1 MPLGVNIPAADSSL
15 TLDTTISKTRTT
27 NGTTT
32 TAVVAMIR
40 AAMTTLLPATTTHPM
55 ALVAVV
61 VTNKPVCL
69 MIRYALYHPDAL
81 DSEPDLEP
89 TGNAVEMAPL
99 TQNAGG
105 MAREDPNAIRNEC
118 RDISNS
124 VRQVESNL
132 EQIKVLQSRVLSDVD
147 SSSSSQS
154 NRQLD
159 ALTTETMAT
168 YRALADRVRAV
179 KSKPEGRSA
188 MNSGHVDR
196 VDREVKAV
204 ITKYQTVESEFQAA
218 VKQQMGRQY
227 RIVRPEATEEEVQ
240 AAVDGT
246 GNSQI
251 FSQALMQSDRQG
263 RARAALSAVQDRHK
277 ELLKIEQQM
286 TELFQLMQDLDTLV
300 VQQDAAIVQIEQKG
314 EEIVDN
320 LDKGNEEIAVA
331 VTTARATRKKKWICL
346 GIVGMLDSASLWRGS
361 NLKLTNLC
369 SCHHR
374 HRRHHCSHLHL
385 RRPRRQRQQQQQA
398 IFAGKCRRASC
409 PSQRPHAPERR
420 FGREAG
426 PHSPRKTSH
435 ARCTSAVE
443 AEL

>member
-1 MPLGVNIPAADSSL
+1 MSYGYN
-15 TLDTTISKTRTT
+15 
-27 NGTTT
+27 
-32 TAVVAMIR
+32 
-40 AAMTTLLPATTTHPM
+40 
-55 ALVAVV
+55 
-61 VTNKPVCL
+61 NKQNPYDQ
-69 MIRYALYHPDAL
+69 RDDNYGGGSYDQGGYDNPPPSYNNAPYGSGGRGAPGYQQ
-81 DSEPDLEP
+81 P
-89 TGNAVEMAPL
+89 GNAVEMAPL

-159 ALTTETMAT
+159 ALTTETMAI
-168 YRALADRVRAV
+168 YRTLADRVRAV

-346 GIVGMLDSASLWRGS
+346 GIVVAIIAIVVIIVLIYIFVVRGGSGNSNNKRALLEKVAVPAVRISARTPLDVDLAA
-361 NLKLTNLC
+361 KLGRIA
-369 SCHHR
+369 H
-374 HRRHHCSHLHL
+374 
-385 RRPRRQRQQQQQA
+385 
-398 IFAGKCRRASC
+398 G
-409 PSQRPHAPERR
+409 RPHMPVAL
-420 FGREAG
+420 GQ
-426 PHSPRKTSH
+426 
-435 ARCTSAVE
+435 
-443 AEL
+443 

>member
-1 MPLGVNIPAADSSL
+1 M
-15 TLDTTISKTRTT
+15 SKQYGQPKNPYDDRG
-27 NGTTT
+27 NNNYSDAYEGGSYDNQ
-32 TAVVAMIR
+32 A
-40 AAMTTLLPATTTHPM
+40 P
-55 ALVAVV
+55 
-61 VTNKPVCL
+61 PVYNEGYTSAPYGSGG
-69 MIRYALYHPDAL
+69 RGYA
-81 DSEPDLEP
+81 P
-89 TGNAVEMAPL
+89 TGGSAVEMAPL
-99 TQNAGG
+99 TQNAGS

-124 VRQVESNL
+124 VRQVESSL

-168 YRALADRVRAV
+168 YRSLAERVRTV
-179 KSKPEGRSA
+179 KSKPEGRNA

-227 RIVRPEATEEEVQ
+227 RIVRPDASDAEVQ
-240 AAVDGT
+240 AAVDDT
-246 GNSQI
+246 GNGQI

-263 RARAALSAVQDRHK
+263 RARAALSAVQDRHQ

-300 VQQDAAIVQIEQKG
+300 VQQDAAVVQIEQKG
-314 EEIVDN
+314 EEIVEN

-346 GIVGMLDSASLWRGS
+346 GIVVAIIVIVVIIVLIYIFVVRGTNNKKRSLLEEVAVPAARLVARMPSEDDIARQFGRIA
-361 NLKLTNLC
+361 KG
-369 SCHHR
+369 R
-374 HRRHHCSHLHL
+374 LHL
-385 RRPRRQRQQQQQA
+385 PA
-398 IFAGKCRRASC
+398 
-409 PSQRPHAPERR
+409 APQ
-420 FGREAG
+420 
-426 PHSPRKTSH
+426 
-435 ARCTSAVE
+435 
-443 AEL
+443 

>member
-1 MPLGVNIPAADSSL
+1 MSYGYGGGKQNPYDQRDDNGYSGAGYDQGGYDNPPPSYNNTPYGAGGRGYDQAGGMVDHIYHFTGSNSDINGKLAA
-15 TLDTTISKTRTT
+15 T
-27 NGTTT
+27 
-32 TAVVAMIR
+32 
-40 AAMTTLLPATTTHPM
+40 
-55 ALVAVV
+55 
-61 VTNKPVCL
+61 
-69 MIRYALYHPDAL
+69 
-81 DSEPDLEP
+81 
-89 TGNAVEMAPL
+89 AVEMAPL

-118 RDISNS
+118 RDISNT
-124 VRQVESNL
+124 VRQVETNL

-168 YRALADRVRAV
+168 YRALADRVRQV

-188 MNSGHVDR
+188 TNSGHVDR

-240 AAVDGT
+240 AAVNDT
-246 GNSQI
+246 GNGQI

-314 EEIVDN
+314 EEIVEN

-331 VTTARATRKKKWICL
+331 VTTARSTRKKKWICL
-346 GIVGMLDSASLWRGS
+346 GIVVAIIAIVVIIVLIYVFVIRGNNNNKKRSLLEGVAMPVVRLGARIPMDEA
-361 NLKLTNLC
+361 LA
-369 SCHHR
+369 
-374 HRRHHCSHLHL
+374 L
-385 RRPRRQRQQQQQA
+385 RLGRIA
-398 IFAGKCRRASC
+398 HG
-409 PSQRPHAPERR
+409 RPHMPVAP
-420 FGREAG
+420 
-426 PHSPRKTSH
+426 P
-435 ARCTSAVE
+435 
-443 AEL
+443 LN

>member
-1 MPLGVNIPAADSSL
+1 MADS
-15 TLDTTISKTRTT
+15 TQ
-27 NGTTT
+27 GTTQN
-32 TAVVAMIR
+32 AEVNR
-40 AAMTTLLPATTTHPM
+40 TL
-55 ALVAVV
+55 
-61 VTNKPVCL
+61 
-69 MIRYALYHPDAL
+69 
-81 DSEPDLEP
+81 
-89 TGNAVEMAPL
+89 TGAAVEMAPL

-124 VRQVESNL
+124 VREVESNL

-159 ALTTETMAT
+159 ALTTETMAI
-168 YRALADRVRAV
+168 YRSLAERVRTV
-179 KSKPEGRSA
+179 KSKPEGRNA

-227 RIVRPEATEEEVQ
+227 RIVRPDATEEEVQ
-240 AAVDGT
+240 AAVDDT
-246 GNSQI
+246 GNGQI

-300 VQQDAAIVQIEQKG
+300 VQQDETIVQIEQKG

-331 VTTARATRKKKWICL
+331 VTTAKSTRKKKWICL
-346 GIVGMLDSASLWRGS
+346 GIVGKLNVYSAMMVGIRTNLYSCHYCHRRYHRRRLHLGQPKNKQQEAISARGICCAGCSSRGS
-361 NLKLTNLC
+361 YAC
-369 SCHHR
+369 GRCD
-374 HRRHHCSHLHL
+374 
-385 RRPRRQRQQQQQA
+385 
-398 IFAGKCRRASC
+398 C
-409 PSQRPHAPERR
+409 PSVWPN
-420 FGREAG
+420 
-426 PHSPRKTSH
+426 SKRKTSLTG
-435 ARCTSAVE
+435 CTTVVAAYDE
-443 AEL
+443 RLRRN

>member
-1 MPLGVNIPAADSSL
+1 MSQQYGYGGNQNPYDQRDNYAGGGYDQGGSYDNPPPGYNNTPYGAGGRGYDQSG
-15 TLDTTISKTRTT
+15 
-27 NGTTT
+27 GT
-32 TAVVAMIR
+32 
-40 AAMTTLLPATTTHPM
+40 
-55 ALVAVV
+55 
-61 VTNKPVCL
+61 
-69 MIRYALYHPDAL
+69 
-81 DSEPDLEP
+81 
-89 TGNAVEMAPL
+89 AVEMAPL

-118 RDISNS
+118 RDISSS
-124 VRQVESNL
+124 VRQVEASL
-132 EQIKVLQSRVLSDVD
+132 EQIKVLQTRVLSDVD

-168 YRALADRVRAV
+168 YRSLAERVRTV
-179 KSKPEGRSA
+179 KSKREGQDS
-188 MNSGHVDR
+188 MNRGHVER

-227 RIVRPEATEEEVQ
+227 RIVRPDATEEEVQ
-240 AAVDGT
+240 AAVDDTSNG
-246 GNSQI
+246 QI

-300 VQQDAAIVQIEQKG
+300 VQQEEAIVDIDRKG
-314 EEIVDN
+314 EEIVEN

-346 GIVGMLDSASLWRGS
+346 GIVVAIIVIVIIIVLIYVFVIRGTNNNKKRSLLEGVAMPVVRIGARMPVDDALAFKIGRIA
-361 NLKLTNLC
+361 NG
-369 SCHHR
+369 R
-374 HRRHHCSHLHL
+374 LHM
-385 RRPRRQRQQQQQA
+385 PV
-398 IFAGKCRRASC
+398 
-409 PSQRPHAPERR
+409 AP
-420 FGREAG
+420 
-426 PHSPRKTSH
+426 PQ
-435 ARCTSAVE
+435 
-443 AEL
+443 

>member
-1 MPLGVNIPAADSSL
+1 MSYAYN
-15 TLDTTISKTRTT
+15 
-27 NGTTT
+27 
-32 TAVVAMIR
+32 
-40 AAMTTLLPATTTHPM
+40 
-55 ALVAVV
+55 
-61 VTNKPVCL
+61 NKQNPYDQ
-69 MIRYALYHPDAL
+69 RDDNYGGGSYDQGGYDNPPPSYNNAPYGSGGRGAPGYQQ
-81 DSEPDLEP
+81 P
-89 TGNAVEMAPL
+89 GNAVEMAPL

-159 ALTTETMAT
+159 ALTTETMAI
-168 YRALADRVRAV
+168 YRTLADRVRAV

-346 GIVGMLDSASLWRGS
+346 GIVVAIIAIVVIIVLIYIFVVRGGSGNSNNKRALLEKVAVPAVRISARTPL
-361 NLKLTNLC
+361 NVDLAAKLGRIA
-369 SCHHR
+369 H
-374 HRRHHCSHLHL
+374 
-385 RRPRRQRQQQQQA
+385 
-398 IFAGKCRRASC
+398 G
-409 PSQRPHAPERR
+409 RPHMPVAL
-420 FGREAG
+420 GQ
-426 PHSPRKTSH
+426 
-435 ARCTSAVE
+435 
-443 AEL
+443 

>member
-1 MPLGVNIPAADSSL
+1 MSSL
-15 TLDTTISKTRTT
+15 TAR
-27 NGTTT
+27 
-32 TAVVAMIR
+32 
-40 AAMTTLLPATTTHPM
+40 LL
-55 ALVAVV
+55 
-61 VTNKPVCL
+61 
-69 MIRYALYHPDAL
+69 IRYGGRQNPYDQRDENYGGYDNPPPGYNNIPYGAGGRGYDQ
-81 DSEPDLEP
+81 
-89 TGNAVEMAPL
+89 TGGTAVEMAPL
-99 TQNAGG
+99 TQNAGS

-118 RDISNS
+118 RDISSS
-124 VRQVESNL
+124 VRQVEASL

-168 YRALADRVRAV
+168 YRSLAERVRTV

-204 ITKYQTVESEFQAA
+204 ITKYQTVESEFQAS

-227 RIVRPEATEEEVQ
+227 RIVRPDATDEEVQ
-240 AAVDGT
+240 AAVDDT
-246 GNSQI
+246 GNGQI
-251 FSQALMQSDRQG
+251 FSQAMMQSDRQG

-346 GIVGMLDSASLWRGS
+346 GIVVAIIAIVLIIVLIYVFVIRGTNNNNNNNNNSGGKRSLLEGAAMPVVRLGVRMPLDDAAASQLGRIPKG
-361 NLKLTNLC
+361 
-369 SCHHR
+369 R
-374 HRRHHCSHLHL
+374 IHL
-385 RRPRRQRQQQQQA
+385 PVAPQQ
-398 IFAGKCRRASC
+398 
-409 PSQRPHAPERR
+409 
-420 FGREAG
+420 
-426 PHSPRKTSH
+426 
-435 ARCTSAVE
+435 
-443 AEL
+443 

>member
-1 MPLGVNIPAADSSL
+1 MSYGYN
-15 TLDTTISKTRTT
+15 
-27 NGTTT
+27 
-32 TAVVAMIR
+32 
-40 AAMTTLLPATTTHPM
+40 
-55 ALVAVV
+55 
-61 VTNKPVCL
+61 NKQNPYDQ
-69 MIRYALYHPDAL
+69 RDDNYGGGGYGQGSYENPPPSYNNAPYGSGGRGGGYPQ
-81 DSEPDLEP
+81 P
-89 TGNAVEMAPL
+89 GNAVEMAPL

-346 GIVGMLDSASLWRGS
+346 GIVVAIIAIVVIIVLIYIFVIRGGSGNNNNKRALLEEVAVPAVRLSARMPL
-361 NLKLTNLC
+361 NVDLAAKLGRIA
-369 SCHHR
+369 H
-374 HRRHHCSHLHL
+374 
-385 RRPRRQRQQQQQA
+385 
-398 IFAGKCRRASC
+398 G
-409 PSQRPHAPERR
+409 RPHMPVAL
-420 FGREAG
+420 GQ
-426 PHSPRKTSH
+426 
-435 ARCTSAVE
+435 
-443 AEL
+443 

>member
-1 MPLGVNIPAADSSL
+1 MLNENVPPGVAGNTPQIYIPVTDSSL
-15 TLDTTISKTRTT
+15 SLDMAGSKTRTT
-27 NGTTT
+27 NGTITT
-32 TAVVAMIR
+32 IAV
-40 AAMTTLLPATTTHPM
+40 AAMRRTPHQAITIPPM

-61 VTNKPVCL
+61 TTRLEVCL
-69 MIRYALYHPDAL
+69 IIRTVPPKNN
-81 DSEPDLEP
+81 SEVNRELAG
-89 TGNAVEMAPL
+89 TAVEMAPL
-99 TQNAGG
+99 TQNASS

-118 RDISNS
+118 RDISNI
-124 VRQVESNL
+124 VRQVEANL

-168 YRALADRVRAV
+168 YRSLAERVRTV

-188 MNSGHVDR
+188 ANSGHVDR

-227 RIVRPEATEEEVQ
+227 RIVRPDASEEEVQ
-240 AAVDGT
+240 AAVDDT
-246 GNSQI
+246 GNGQI

-286 TELFQLMQDLDTLV
+286 TELFQLMQDLDTLI

-320 LDKGNEEIAVA
+320 LDKGNGEMAVA

-346 GIVGMLDSASLWRGS
+346 GIAGMLISILPWR
-361 NLKLTNLC
+361 LKFKTNLY
-369 SCHHR
+369 SCHY
-374 HRRHHCSHLHL
+374 RRYCHHHPHCRS
-385 RRPRRQRQQQQQA
+385 RRQTRQHQQKA
-398 IFAGKCRRASC
+398 ISARRNCDASR
-409 PSQRPHAPERR
+409 SSWGSYAP
-420 FGREAG
+420 GR
-426 PHSPRKTSH
+426 
-435 ARCTSAVE
+435 
-443 AEL
+443 

>member
-1 MPLGVNIPAADSSL
+1 M
-15 TLDTTISKTRTT
+15 SKQYGYGGNQNPYDQRNDNYSGGGYENPPPSYNNTPYGAGGR
-27 NGTTT
+27 G
-32 TAVVAMIR
+32 
-40 AAMTTLLPATTTHPM
+40 
-55 ALVAVV
+55 
-61 VTNKPVCL
+61 
-69 MIRYALYHPDAL
+69 YAQ
-81 DSEPDLEP
+81 
-89 TGNAVEMAPL
+89 TGGSAVEMAPL
-99 TQNAGG
+99 TQNAGS

-124 VRQVESNL
+124 VRQVESSL

-159 ALTTETMAT
+159 ALTTETTAT
-168 YRALADRVRAV
+168 YRSLVERVRTV

-188 MNSGHVDR
+188 MNSSHVDR

-227 RIVRPEATEEEVQ
+227 RIVRPDATEEEVQ
-240 AAVDGT
+240 AAVEDTSNG
-246 GNSQI
+246 QV

-300 VQQDAAIVQIEQKG
+300 VQQDAAVVQIEQKG
-314 EEIVDN
+314 EEIVEN

-331 VTTARATRKKKWICL
+331 VTTARSTRKKKWICL
-346 GIVGMLDSASLWRGS
+346 GIVVAIIVIVVIIVLIYIFVVRGTNNNKKRSLLEEVAVPAARLVARLPSEDDIAAQFGRIA
-361 NLKLTNLC
+361 KG
-369 SCHHR
+369 R
-374 HRRHHCSHLHL
+374 LHL
-385 RRPRRQRQQQQQA
+385 PA
-398 IFAGKCRRASC
+398 
-409 PSQRPHAPERR
+409 APQ
-420 FGREAG
+420 
-426 PHSPRKTSH
+426 
-435 ARCTSAVE
+435 
-443 AEL
+443 

>member
-1 MPLGVNIPAADSSL
+1 MSQQYGYN
-15 TLDTTISKTRTT
+15 
-27 NGTTT
+27 
-32 TAVVAMIR
+32 
-40 AAMTTLLPATTTHPM
+40 
-55 ALVAVV
+55 
-61 VTNKPVCL
+61 NKQNPYDQ
-69 MIRYALYHPDAL
+69 RDDNYGGGGYDQGGYDNPPPSYNNAPYGSGGRGGSYQQQP
-81 DSEPDLEP
+81 
-89 TGNAVEMAPL
+89 GNAVEMAPL

-346 GIVGMLDSASLWRGS
+346 GIVVAIIAIVVIIVLIYIFVVRGGSGNNNNNKRALLEDVAVPAVRLSARMPL
-361 NLKLTNLC
+361 NADLAAKLGRIA
-369 SCHHR
+369 H
-374 HRRHHCSHLHL
+374 
-385 RRPRRQRQQQQQA
+385 
-398 IFAGKCRRASC
+398 G
-409 PSQRPHAPERR
+409 RPHMPVAL
-420 FGREAG
+420 GQ
-426 PHSPRKTSH
+426 
-435 ARCTSAVE
+435 
-443 AEL
+443 

>member
-1 MPLGVNIPAADSSL
+1 
-15 TLDTTISKTRTT
+15 
-27 NGTTT
+27 
-32 TAVVAMIR
+32 
-40 AAMTTLLPATTTHPM
+40 
-55 ALVAVV
+55 
-61 VTNKPVCL
+61 
-69 MIRYALYHPDAL
+69 
-81 DSEPDLEP
+81 
-89 TGNAVEMAPL
+89 
-99 TQNAGG
+99 

-118 RDISNS
+118 RDISNT
-124 VRQVESNL
+124 VRQVETNL

-168 YRALADRVRAV
+168 YRALADRVRQV

-188 MNSGHVDR
+188 TNSGHVDR

-240 AAVDGT
+240 AAVNDT
-246 GNSQI
+246 GNGQI

-314 EEIVDN
+314 EEIVEN

-331 VTTARATRKKKWICL
+331 VTTARSTRKKKWICL
-346 GIVGMLDSASLWRGS
+346 GIVGMLISILPLMLEFNANLDSCHYRH
-361 NLKLTNLC
+361 C
-369 SCHHR
+369 CHHR
-374 HRRHHCSHLHL
+374 PHL
-385 RRPRRQRQQQQQA
+385 RLRHPRKQQQQEA
-398 IFAGKCRRASC
+398 ISARGSCHASC
-409 PSQRPHAPERR
+409 SSRRSHSHGRGFGPETW
-420 FGREAG
+420 
-426 PHSPRKTSH
+426 PHSTRKASH
-435 ARCTSAVE
+435 ARRTSA
-443 AEL
+443 ELNKRRLATK

>member
-1 MPLGVNIPAADSSL
+1 MSYGYGGNQNPYDQRNDNYGGGGYENPPPSYNNTPYGSGGRGYAP
-15 TLDTTISKTRTT
+15 
-27 NGTTT
+27 NGG
-32 TAVVAMIR
+32 
-40 AAMTTLLPATTTHPM
+40 
-55 ALVAVV
+55 
-61 VTNKPVCL
+61 
-69 MIRYALYHPDAL
+69 
-81 DSEPDLEP
+81 S
-89 TGNAVEMAPL
+89 AVEMAPL
-99 TQNAGG
+99 TQNAGS

-124 VRQVESNL
+124 VRQVESSL

-159 ALTTETMAT
+159 ALTTETTAT
-168 YRALADRVRAV
+168 YRSLVERVRTV

-188 MNSGHVDR
+188 MNSSHVDR

-227 RIVRPEATEEEVQ
+227 RIVRPDATEEEVQ
-240 AAVDGT
+240 AAVEDT
-246 GNSQI
+246 GNGQI

-300 VQQDAAIVQIEQKG
+300 VQQDAAVVQIEQKG
-314 EEIVDN
+314 EEIVEN

-346 GIVGMLDSASLWRGS
+346 GIVVAIIVIVVIIVLIYIFVVRGTNNNKKRSLLEEVAVPAARLVARLPSEDDIAAQFGRIA
-361 NLKLTNLC
+361 KG
-369 SCHHR
+369 R
-374 HRRHHCSHLHL
+374 LHL
-385 RRPRRQRQQQQQA
+385 PA
-398 IFAGKCRRASC
+398 
-409 PSQRPHAPERR
+409 APQ
-420 FGREAG
+420 
-426 PHSPRKTSH
+426 
-435 ARCTSAVE
+435 
-443 AEL
+443 

>member
-1 MPLGVNIPAADSSL
+1 MSQQYGYNAKQNPYDQRDDNNYSGGGYEQGGYDNPPPSYNNAPYGSGGRGYQQA
-15 TLDTTISKTRTT
+15 
-27 NGTTT
+27 
-32 TAVVAMIR
+32 
-40 AAMTTLLPATTTHPM
+40 
-55 ALVAVV
+55 
-61 VTNKPVCL
+61 
-69 MIRYALYHPDAL
+69 
-81 DSEPDLEP
+81 
-89 TGNAVEMAPL
+89 GNAVEMAPL

-168 YRALADRVRAV
+168 YRALAERVRAV

-204 ITKYQTVESEFQAA
+204 ITKYQTVESEFQAS

-227 RIVRPEATEEEVQ
+227 RIVRPEATEDEVQ

-346 GIVGMLDSASLWRGS
+346 GIVVAIIAIVVIIVLIYVFVIRGNNNNNNGKRSLLEEVAVPAVRLSARMPLSVDLAA
-361 NLKLTNLC
+361 KLGRIA
-369 SCHHR
+369 H
-374 HRRHHCSHLHL
+374 
-385 RRPRRQRQQQQQA
+385 
-398 IFAGKCRRASC
+398 G
-409 PSQRPHAPERR
+409 RPHMPVV
-420 FGREAG
+420 
-426 PHSPRKTSH
+426 PPQ
-435 ARCTSAVE
+435 
-443 AEL
+443 

>member
-1 MPLGVNIPAADSSL
+1 MSYGYN
-15 TLDTTISKTRTT
+15 
-27 NGTTT
+27 
-32 TAVVAMIR
+32 
-40 AAMTTLLPATTTHPM
+40 
-55 ALVAVV
+55 
-61 VTNKPVCL
+61 NKQNPYDQ
-69 MIRYALYHPDAL
+69 RDDNYGGGGYDQGGYDNPPPGYNNAPYGSGGRGGGYQQQP
-81 DSEPDLEP
+81 
-89 TGNAVEMAPL
+89 GNAVEMAPL

-346 GIVGMLDSASLWRGS
+346 GIVVAIIAIVVIIVLIYIFVIRGGSGNNNNKRALLEEVAVPAVRLSARMPL
-361 NLKLTNLC
+361 NVDLAAKLGRIA
-369 SCHHR
+369 H
-374 HRRHHCSHLHL
+374 
-385 RRPRRQRQQQQQA
+385 
-398 IFAGKCRRASC
+398 G
-409 PSQRPHAPERR
+409 RPHMPVAL
-420 FGREAG
+420 GQ
-426 PHSPRKTSH
+426 
-435 ARCTSAVE
+435 
-443 AEL
+443 

>member
-1 MPLGVNIPAADSSL
+1 MSYGYGGGKQNPYDQR
-15 TLDTTISKTRTT
+15 DD
-27 NGTTT
+27 NGYSGAGYDQGGYDNPPPSYNNTPYG
-32 TAVVAMIR
+32 AGGRGYDQAG
-40 AAMTTLLPATTTHPM
+40 AT
-55 ALVAVV
+55 
-61 VTNKPVCL
+61 
-69 MIRYALYHPDAL
+69 
-81 DSEPDLEP
+81 
-89 TGNAVEMAPL
+89 AVEMAPL

-118 RDISNS
+118 RDISNT
-124 VRQVESNL
+124 VRQVETNL

-168 YRALADRVRAV
+168 YRALADRVRQV

-188 MNSGHVDR
+188 TNSGHVDR

-240 AAVDGT
+240 AAVNDT
-246 GNSQI
+246 GNGQI

-314 EEIVDN
+314 EEIVEN

-331 VTTARATRKKKWICL
+331 VTTARSTRKKKWICL
-346 GIVGMLDSASLWRGS
+346 GIVVAIIAIVVIIVLIYVFVIRGNNNNKKRSLLEGVAMPVVRLGARIPMDEA
-361 NLKLTNLC
+361 LA
-369 SCHHR
+369 
-374 HRRHHCSHLHL
+374 L
-385 RRPRRQRQQQQQA
+385 RLGRIA
-398 IFAGKCRRASC
+398 HG
-409 PSQRPHAPERR
+409 RPHMPVAP
-420 FGREAG
+420 
-426 PHSPRKTSH
+426 P
-435 ARCTSAVE
+435 
-443 AEL
+443 LN

>member
-1 MPLGVNIPAADSSL
+1 MSQQYGYN
-15 TLDTTISKTRTT
+15 
-27 NGTTT
+27 
-32 TAVVAMIR
+32 
-40 AAMTTLLPATTTHPM
+40 
-55 ALVAVV
+55 
-61 VTNKPVCL
+61 NKQNPYDQ
-69 MIRYALYHPDAL
+69 RDDNYGGGSYDQGGYDNPPPSYNNAPYGSGGRGGYQQA
-81 DSEPDLEP
+81 
-89 TGNAVEMAPL
+89 GNAVEMAPL

-346 GIVGMLDSASLWRGS
+346 GIVVAIIAIVVIIVLIYIFVVRGGSGNNNNKRSLLESVAVPAVRLSARTPLSADLAVRLGRIA
-361 NLKLTNLC
+361 
-369 SCHHR
+369 H
-374 HRRHHCSHLHL
+374 
-385 RRPRRQRQQQQQA
+385 
-398 IFAGKCRRASC
+398 G
-409 PSQRPHAPERR
+409 RPHMPVALPQ
-420 FGREAG
+420 
-426 PHSPRKTSH
+426 
-435 ARCTSAVE
+435 
-443 AEL
+443 

>member
-1 MPLGVNIPAADSSL
+1 
-15 TLDTTISKTRTT
+15 
-27 NGTTT
+27 
-32 TAVVAMIR
+32 
-40 AAMTTLLPATTTHPM
+40 
-55 ALVAVV
+55 
-61 VTNKPVCL
+61 
-69 MIRYALYHPDAL
+69 
-81 DSEPDLEP
+81 
-89 TGNAVEMAPL
+89 MAPL

-346 GIVGMLDSASLWRGS
+346 GIVGMLVPGYLLRGS
-361 NLKLTNLC
+361 NIKLTNLC

-374 HRRHHCSHLHL
+374 HRCHHCSHLHL
-385 RRPRRQRQQQQQA
+385 RHSRRQRQQQQQA
-398 IFAGKCRRASC
+398 SFAGRSCRASC
-409 PSQRPHAPERR
+409 PSQCPHALECRL
-420 FGREAG
+420 GREAW
-426 PHSPRKTSH
+426 PHSTRKTSH
-435 ARCTSAVE
+435 ARCTWAVE
-443 AEL
+443 IELNRRGPPTTK